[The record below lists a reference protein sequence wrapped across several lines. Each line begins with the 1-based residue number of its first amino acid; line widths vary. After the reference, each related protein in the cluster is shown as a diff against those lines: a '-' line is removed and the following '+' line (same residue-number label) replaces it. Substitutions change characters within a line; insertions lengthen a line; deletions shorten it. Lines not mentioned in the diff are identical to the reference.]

1 MKTLLYTLIA
11 AALFSACSTTSKTVA
26 PPPDLW
32 TQFNYDITCEQVG
45 RQGTQSL
52 IISSIVA
59 NQDEGIANARK
70 HAVHAILFKGVSS
83 GPCTVPALV
92 SRDEYEANKD
102 YFMNMFNS
110 FMYERFIASASD
122 TPRDVIYV
130 GRNVKVSSN
139 VNVQRNDLRS
149 QLVKDGVIK
158 SLNNVF

>member
-1 MKTLLYTLIA
+1 MKTLLYLSLSVIILSSCA
-11 AALFSACSTTSKTVA
+11 STPKA
-26 PPPDLW
+26 PVLPLDLW

-52 IISSIVA
+52 IIASIVP
-59 NQDEGIANARK
+59 NQDEGIASARK

-92 SRDEYEANKD
+92 SREEYETNKD
-102 YFMNMFNS
+102 YFIKMFNS
-110 FMYERFIASASD
+110 FEYERFISSASD

-130 GRNVKVSSN
+130 GRNVKVSSV

-149 QLVKDGVIK
+149 QLVKDGIIK

>member
-1 MKTLLYTLIA
+1 MKTLLYTVIVG
-11 AALFSACSTTSKTVA
+11 ALLSACASTPKTVA

-52 IISSIVA
+52 IVSSIVP
-59 NQDEGIANARK
+59 NQDEGIASARK
-70 HAVHAILFKGVSS
+70 HAIHAILFKGVSS

-92 SRDEYEANKD
+92 SRQEYEANKD
-102 YFMNMFNS
+102 YFINMFNS
-110 FMYERFIASASD
+110 FEYERFIASASD

-149 QLVKDGVIK
+149 QLVKDGIVK